1 MKFSWKAAGRPDRK
15 ESIVR
20 WERGHRKQES
30 TGGQNRGRI
39 KKEENGERKAA
50 DSERRKKQAVCLAA
64 GILLFIAYPMTKT
77 DSEFLIN
84 GTMIERNS
92 YGQGEREGT
101 VLVEG
106 LSEDELKLPISLAER
121 QYSREEARIQFDLAL
136 EEARQLMLGENES
149 LEQVSHPLSLPSWLD
164 SMGMGMRW
172 EAENPELVSSSGEIN
187 LGTLEDLLETDKT
200 DCAKNVSFRDI

>member
-1 MKFSWKAAGRPDRK
+1 MYETTVGRIVMTVCLAVYAGRTSWAGGCWKLKFSWKAAGRPDRK

-50 DSERRKKQAVCLAA
+50 DSERRKKQAVCLAT

-92 YGQGEREGT
+92 
-101 VLVEG
+101 
-106 LSEDELKLPISLAER
+106 
-121 QYSREEARIQFDLAL
+121 
-136 EEARQLMLGENES
+136 
-149 LEQVSHPLSLPSWLD
+149 
-164 SMGMGMRW
+164 
-172 EAENPELVSSSGEIN
+172 
-187 LGTLEDLLETDKT
+187 
-200 DCAKNVSFRDI
+200 

>member
-1 MKFSWKAAGRPDRK
+1 MRGRTSWLGGCWKLKFSWKAAGRPDRK

-77 DSEFLIN
+77 
-84 GTMIERNS
+84 
-92 YGQGEREGT
+92 
-101 VLVEG
+101 
-106 LSEDELKLPISLAER
+106 EDIFRRDQRKEPIK
-121 QYSREEARIQFDLAL
+121 
-136 EEARQLMLGENES
+136 
-149 LEQVSHPLSLPSWLD
+149 PLLTL
-164 SMGMGMRW
+164 
-172 EAENPELVSSSGEIN
+172 
-187 LGTLEDLLETDKT
+187 TLE
-200 DCAKNVSFRDI
+200 VYYQRPI